1 MPKEILSEEQI
12 KEIVSAIP
20 LEETSLSEREEKL
33 RGASADIQRLIKR
46 IWNTKLEAERLQRLG
61 VPFLVGTE
69 KPAKNSTK
77 RR

>member
-1 MPKEILSEEQI
+1 MPKEILSEDQI
-12 KEIVSAIP
+12 KEIASAIP
-20 LEETSLSEREEKL
+20 LEEMSLSESEEKL

-46 IWNTKLEAERLQRLG
+46 IWNTKLEAERLRRLG
-61 VPFLVGTE
+61 IPFLVGAE